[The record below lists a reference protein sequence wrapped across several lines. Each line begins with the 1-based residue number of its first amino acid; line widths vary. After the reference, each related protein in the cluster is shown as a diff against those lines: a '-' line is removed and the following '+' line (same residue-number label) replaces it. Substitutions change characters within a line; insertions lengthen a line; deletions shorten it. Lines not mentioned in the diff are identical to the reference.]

1 MAYLS
6 VFLYFS
12 LLDLLDR
19 WFDYELYKSFCAT
32 FSLLDLLDS
41 VRLRTLLSLRLQ
53 FLFHN
58 PDLLTLQ
65 RVLSVNILHLMWGYE
80 GDIITPTCEV

>member
-65 RVLSVNILHLMWGYE
+65 F
-80 GDIITPTCEV
+80 